1 MESVI
6 GSEKQP
12 YLFRVC
18 AVKKGALLLPEG
30 APSLRWQAA
39 PRSWEPLFL
48 RPRAGWEAGFTSR
61 SSIAKFFEKG
71 LVISVNE
78 SQLGL
83 FYGLSF
89 LCVAIAFA
97 FAAYLYL
104 WVKKQKTENAK
115 IQEVSLLIKQ
125 GANTFMRREYLVLAK
140 FAVVAAVVILVLLP
154 SPIWTGNIVD
164 NISMAIAYLCG
175 TALSAIAGKIGILV
189 ATLSNGR
196 TAEAAQKG
204 IKPAFLIGFRGG
216 AVMGLLVVGCSLL
229 GVAAVLLV
237 TGDSSI
243 LLGFS
248 FGASSL
254 ALFAK
259 AGGGIF
265 TKTADVSADLTGKV
279 ELGIPED
286 DPRNPA
292 VIADNVGDNVGDVAG
307 MGADLFDSN
316 VAAMASALV
325 LAQSLSGGDFNNVS
339 MVFCYAI
346 LGLFASIIGIATA
359 RVGKKGDPTT
369 ALNSSTYVTTAIYL
383 VLTAGATALFPG
395 FSWRIWGAAAVGL
408 LVGVIIGIT
417 TDYFTDD
424 SKSPVKKVAKA
435 SSSGPAFTVLSGISY
450 GFISALPAMVGIAIS
465 ALIAYKLCE
474 PMGEGYAIFG
484 ISMAAVGMLSIVGMI
499 ISNDAYG
506 PIVDNARGLAE
517 MGGLGEETI
526 RTADELDSAGNT
538 VKAVTKGFSISAA
551 GLTVISLLGAF
562 MSEANDA
569 LAAAG
574 RELITGFD
582 IMSPTVFFGVLVG
595 AVVPAVFSA
604 MLILGVDKNAQR
616 MVAEIHRQFNSIKG
630 LREGKPGVKPEYD
643 KCIDIA
649 TSGSLRELI
658 PAGLMSIIA
667 TVVVGF
673 IGGPSAIGG
682 FLLGNIVSGLLLALF
697 MSNAGGLWDNCK
709 KYIEAGA
716 EGGKGSDSHK
726 AAVIGDTVGDPFKDT
741 AGPSINT
748 QITVVSLVSSLL
760 SSVFV
765 MFSFFS

>member
-1 MESVI
+1 M
-6 GSEKQP
+6 
-12 YLFRVC
+12 
-18 AVKKGALLLPEG
+18 
-30 APSLRWQAA
+30 
-39 PRSWEPLFL
+39 
-48 RPRAGWEAGFTSR
+48 
-61 SSIAKFFEKG
+61 
-71 LVISVNE
+71 E
-78 SQLGL
+78 SQLSL

-89 LCVAIAFA
+89 LTVAVAFA

-104 WVKKQKTENAK
+104 WVKKQKTGNAR
-115 IQEVSLLIKQ
+115 IQEVSALIRE
-125 GANTFMRREYLVLAK
+125 GANTFMRREYKILAK
-140 FAVVAAVVILVLLP
+140 FALVAALVILVLLP
-154 SPIWTGNIVD
+154 SPIWQGNPLE
-164 NISMAIAYLCG
+164 NAAMAVAYIAG
-175 TALSAIAGKIGILV
+175 TVLSAIAGKIGILV
-189 ATLSNGR
+189 ATLSNAR
-196 TAEAAQKG
+196 TAEGAQKG

-216 AVMGLLVVGCSLL
+216 AVMGLLVVGFSLL
-229 GVAAVLLV
+229 GVAVVLML
-237 TGDSSI
+237 TGDSGI

-265 TKTADVSADLTGKV
+265 TKTADISADLTGKV

-325 LAQSLSGGDFNNVS
+325 IAQSLSGGAFANVS

-346 LGLFASIIGIATA
+346 LGLLASVIGIATA
-359 RVGKKGDPTT
+359 RIGRNGNPTR
-369 ALNSSTYVTTAIYL
+369 ALNSSTYVTTGIFLA
-383 VLTAGATALFPG
+383 LTAAATAIFEG
-395 FSWRIWGAAAVGL
+395 FSWRIWGASAVGL

-424 SKSPVKKVAKA
+424 SKPIVRKVAHA
-435 SSSGPAFTVLSGISY
+435 SGSGPAFTVLSGISY
-450 GFISALPAMVGIAIS
+450 GFISALPAMVGIAVS
-465 ALIAYKLCE
+465 ALVAYKLCE
-474 PMGEGYAIFG
+474 PMGEGYAVFG

-538 VKAVTKGFSISAA
+538 VKAVTKGFSIAAA

-562 MSEANDA
+562 MAEVNGA
-569 LAAAG
+569 LEAAG
-574 RELITGFD
+574 RALITGFD
-582 IMSPTVFFGVLVG
+582 IMSPTVFFGVLIG
-595 AVVPAVFSA
+595 AAVPAVFSA

-616 MVAEIHRQFNSIKG
+616 MVQEIHRQFDSIPG
-630 LREGKPGVKPEYD
+630 LREGRKGVKPEYG

-649 TSGSLRELI
+649 TSGALRELI
-658 PAGLMSIIA
+658 PAGLMSIAATIA
-667 TVVVGF
+667 VGF
-673 IGGPSAIGG
+673 IGGPLAIGG
-682 FLLGNIVSGLLLALF
+682 FLLGNIVSGLLIALF
-697 MSNAGGLWDNCK
+697 MSNAGGLWDNAK
-709 KYIEAGA
+709 KYIESGA
-716 EGGKGSDSHK
+716 EGGKGSKAHK

-748 QITVVSLVSSLL
+748 QITVVSLVSSLMSSL
-760 SSVFV
+760 FVWFSVFH
-765 MFSFFS
+765 

>member
-1 MESVI
+1 M
-6 GSEKQP
+6 
-12 YLFRVC
+12 
-18 AVKKGALLLPEG
+18 
-30 APSLRWQAA
+30 
-39 PRSWEPLFL
+39 
-48 RPRAGWEAGFTSR
+48 
-61 SSIAKFFEKG
+61 
-71 LVISVNE
+71 E
-78 SQLGL
+78 SQLSL

-89 LCVAIAFA
+89 LTVAVAFA

-104 WVKKQKTENAK
+104 WVKKQKTGNAR
-115 IQEVSLLIKQ
+115 IQEVSALIRE
-125 GANTFMRREYLVLAK
+125 GANTFMRREYKILAK
-140 FAVVAAVVILVLLP
+140 FALVAALVILVLLP
-154 SPIWTGNIVD
+154 SPIWQGNPLENVA
-164 NISMAIAYLCG
+164 MAVAYIAG
-175 TALSAIAGKIGILV
+175 TVLSAIAGKIGILV
-189 ATLSNGR
+189 ATLSNAR
-196 TAEAAQKG
+196 TAEGAQKG

-216 AVMGLLVVGCSLL
+216 AVMGLLVVGFSLL
-229 GVAAVLLV
+229 GVAVVLML
-237 TGDSSI
+237 TGDSGI

-265 TKTADVSADLTGKV
+265 TKTADISADLTGKV

-325 LAQSLSGGDFNNVS
+325 IAQSLSGGAFANIS

-346 LGLFASIIGIATA
+346 LGLLASVIGIATA
-359 RVGKKGDPTT
+359 RIGKNGNPTR
-369 ALNSSTYVTTAIYL
+369 ALNSSTYVTTGIFLA
-383 VLTAGATALFPG
+383 LTAAATAIFEG
-395 FSWRIWGAAAVGL
+395 FSWRIWGASAVGL

-424 SKSPVKKVAKA
+424 SKPIVRRVAHA
-435 SSSGPAFTVLSGISY
+435 SGSGPAFTVLSGISY
-450 GFISALPAMVGIAIS
+450 GFISALPAMVGIAVS
-465 ALIAYKLCE
+465 ALVAYKLCE
-474 PMGEGYAIFG
+474 PMGEGYAVFG

-538 VKAVTKGFSISAA
+538 VKAVTKGFSIAAA

-562 MSEANDA
+562 MAEVNGA
-569 LAAAG
+569 LEAAG
-574 RELITGFD
+574 RALITGFD
-582 IMSPTVFFGVLVG
+582 IMSPTVFFGVLIG
-595 AVVPAVFSA
+595 AAVPAVFSA

-616 MVAEIHRQFNSIKG
+616 MVQEIHRQFDSIPG
-630 LREGKPGVKPEYD
+630 LREGRKGVKPEYG

-649 TSGSLRELI
+649 TSGALRELI
-658 PAGLMSIIA
+658 PAGLMSIAATIA
-667 TVVVGF
+667 VGF
-673 IGGPSAIGG
+673 IGGPLAIGG
-682 FLLGNIVSGLLLALF
+682 FLLGNIVSGLLIALF
-697 MSNAGGLWDNCK
+697 MSNAGGLWDNAK
-709 KYIEAGA
+709 KYIESGA
-716 EGGKGSDSHK
+716 EGGKGSKVHK

-748 QITVVSLVSSLL
+748 QITVVSLVSSLMSSL
-760 SSVFV
+760 FVWFSVFH
-765 MFSFFS
+765 